1 MNKTI
6 KEIKVEF
13 AQAEDNQT
21 KSLDFLINE
30 YKNDSRSGVK
40 QIVNKYIKQKEDL
53 RKEIERTNNMKV
65 YEKKYRQYTY
75 IGGIDEVG
83 RGPLAGPVCAACV
96 ILPKD
101 CDILHINDSKKL
113 SEKKRESLYDE
124 IIEKAICFGVG
135 SSNAS
140 RIDEINILQAT
151 YEAMKNSIADM
162 NPQPDL
168 LLVDAE
174 TIPNLSIEQLSI
186 IKGDSKSISIAAASI
201 VAKVVRDR
209 LMVAYDKIF
218 PQYNFASNKGYGSKE
233 HIEAIKKY
241 GPCPIHRRSFIKNFI

>member
-13 AQAEDNQT
+13 AQVEEKQT
-21 KSLDFLINE
+21 KNIDILIDK
-30 YKNDSRSGVK
+30 YKDDPRRGVK

-53 RKEIERTNNMKV
+53 RKEIERSNNMKL
-65 YEKKYRQYTY
+65 YERKYRQYSY

-96 ILPKD
+96 ILAED
-101 CDILHINDSKKL
+101 CDILYINDSKKL
-113 SEKKRESLYDE
+113 SEKMRESLYDE
-124 IIEKAICFGVG
+124 IIEKAISFGVG

-151 YEAMKNSIADM
+151 YEAMNSSIADM
-162 NPQPDL
+162 DPQPNL

-186 IKGDSKSISIAAASI
+186 TKGDSKSISIAAASI
-201 VAKVVRDR
+201 VAKVIRDR
-209 LMVAYDKIF
+209 LMVAYDKVF

>member
-1 MNKTI
+1 
-6 KEIKVEF
+6 
-13 AQAEDNQT
+13 
-21 KSLDFLINE
+21 
-30 YKNDSRSGVK
+30 
-40 QIVNKYIKQKEDL
+40 
-53 RKEIERTNNMKV
+53 MKV
-65 YEKKYRQYTY
+65 DEKKYRQYTY

>member
-13 AQAEDNQT
+13 AQVEEKQT
-21 KSLDFLINE
+21 KNIDILIDK
-30 YKNDSRSGVK
+30 YKDDPRRGVK

-53 RKEIERTNNMKV
+53 RKEIERSNNMKL
-65 YEKKYRQYTY
+65 YERKYRQYSY

-96 ILPKD
+96 ILAED
-101 CDILHINDSKKL
+101 CDILYINDSKKL
-113 SEKKRESLYDE
+113 SEKMRESLYDE
-124 IIEKAICFGVG
+124 IIEKAISFGVG

-151 YEAMKNSIADM
+151 YEAMNSSIADM
-162 NPQPDL
+162 DPQPNL

-174 TIPNLSIEQLSI
+174 TIPNLSIEQFSI
-186 IKGDSKSISIAAASI
+186 TKGDSKSISIAAASI
-201 VAKVVRDR
+201 VAKVIRDR
-209 LMVAYDKIF
+209 LMVAYDKVF